1 MFPNRIFYV
10 VHHSFPLSSDG
21 YAVRTHKVA
30 KALANSGFSVFV
42 VNGPG
47 WEMRLE
53 GNQGANVPQKISID
67 GVTYLFMTSVA
78 PCDGQQESDLEAA
91 ELAKLI
97 SVFKPAVVIA
107 ASNWRN
113 ALPAQQAARQTGRP
127 FYYEVRGFWEV
138 SRTARE
144 PEWVNTEEYAHS
156 YNMEAQV
163 ASSSD
168 RVWTL
173 NNAMKRE
180 LVSRGV
186 PVETIGVIPN
196 GCSSPEQPLSAER
209 AELPAALSGCT
220 YRVGYVGSF
229 NEYEGLDLL
238 IEACGL
244 LRSRGVNI
252 GLMLVGSLASR
263 RGGEDKSA
271 NSGIADRF
279 MALAKKCGM
288 ENHLY
293 MPGRVEPSRL
303 AEYYRALDLVVIPR
317 KPLRVCHLV
326 TPIKPMDA
334 VAHGKPLLVSDVE
347 ALREWAENSGSARV
361 FPAGD
366 SEELA
371 KEMHILLNDNQ
382 LRSTLC
388 ARGQQWLKDNDWDK
402 LIAPLGAALTA
413 DATRVV
419 NEVPP
424 GSEQSVKNS
433 LAVNQQLTDE
443 VKKLIKEKSHLQEKC
458 SALELSL
465 QDRFR
470 ELAILTRQLMNRD
483 STN

>member
-1 MFPNRIFYV
+1 MRPDRIFYV

-53 GNQGANVPQKISID
+53 GNTGATVPQKINID
-67 GVTYLFMTSVA
+67 GVTYLFMTPISPSA
-78 PCDGQQESDLEAA
+78 GQQESDLEVA
-91 ELAKLI
+91 ELVELI

-138 SRTARE
+138 SRIARE
-144 PEWVNTEEYAHS
+144 PEWVDTEEYAYV
-156 YNMEAQV
+156 YNMEAKV

-186 PVETIGVIPN
+186 PAETIGVIPN
-196 GCSSPEQPLSAER
+196 GCSPPEQPLSAER

-244 LRSRGVNI
+244 LRARGLNI

-279 MALAKKCGM
+279 MALASKCGM
-288 ENHLY
+288 DNYLY

-361 FPAGD
+361 FPAGS
-366 SEELA
+366 SEGLA
-371 KEMHILLNDNQ
+371 REMHLLLEDDH
-382 LRSTLC
+382 LRATLC
-388 ARGQQWLKDNDWDK
+388 ERGQQWFKDNTWDK
-402 LIAPLGAALTA
+402 LIAPLCAAVKA
-413 DATRVV
+413 DAREIVDET
-419 NEVPP
+419 PP
-424 GSEQSVKNS
+424 GADELGTDS
-433 LAVNQQLTDE
+433 LTIDQQLKDE
-443 VKKLIKEKSHLQEKC
+443 IKKLIKEKSHLQEKC
-458 SALELSL
+458 SGLELSL

-470 ELAILTRQLMNRD
+470 ELAILTRQLMDKD